1 MKKEDDSLFC
11 RSVKTGM
18 CVWEGEGGEKQGKS
32 LYCMQVRRWAKTG
45 VGSGYVE
52 RR

>member
-18 CVWEGEGGEKQGKS
+18 CVSEGGGGEKQGKS
-32 LYCMQVRRWAKTG
+32 LCCMQLRRWVKTG
-45 VGSGYVE
+45 VGGGYVE